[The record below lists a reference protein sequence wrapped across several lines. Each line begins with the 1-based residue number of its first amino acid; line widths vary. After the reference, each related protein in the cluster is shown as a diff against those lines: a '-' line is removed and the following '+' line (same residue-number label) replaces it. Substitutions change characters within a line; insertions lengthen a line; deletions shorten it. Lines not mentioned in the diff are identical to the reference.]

1 MVSGRAVRSMS
12 SPPLRFLVLLV
23 LALLPAAAGRAA
35 DFEGSVPST
44 DAFLNA
50 RESERTKYYNDAS
63 YEKAVAASLRGYAR
77 AVELGSTEHRMLF
90 LRHLTFD
97 NWLLGNTENAL
108 EHGLQLL
115 RLAESTGAVA
125 NRSRAHR
132 YLSQIFQTL
141 KDYRRAER
149 HARDA
154 LAAAEEANHPALRA
168 FARESLGISAR
179 ANGDF
184 AVARRELAAALAY
197 WKSQG
202 ATVSGFVVRREQ
214 GDLALAEGDLEGA
227 LAIYEEVVALSAP
240 GRNPLSNARALR
252 RMATVLRRLGRPAE
266 AMARLEQA
274 RPLVARVGGHLLRLE
289 YFSELALVHEALGEY
304 APALAAERTALE
316 AREAMAG
323 AQARVQAAEAESR
336 VDLEQ
341 KQQAIDRLARE
352 SATRDAELRAR
363 EAELAR
369 TRTVRTA
376 VAVGAFG
383 ALVALTVI
391 LFSKRARLRAERRAL
406 AETRRAQLLAEDAGV
421 LKARL
426 LAVAS
431 HDLKGPLRAV
441 LRSADALEH
450 AAADSVAV
458 AATARQLRGQAQGMS
473 DLVRDLLDLGAIESG
488 GVQLRK
494 TDFDLVPLVAGV
506 VARHLARAAEKRQTL
521 AFAPPAGLCLPF
533 HGDAA
538 RLAQAIDNLVDNAV
552 KYTPVGGAVRVAVA
566 RREPHACI
574 DVSDAGPGLAAADL
588 ARIFQPF
595 QRLSAEPT
603 AGESSTG
610 LGLHITREFV
620 AQHGGTVEVDT
631 APGRG
636 TTFTILLPVAPL
648 VPVAPVVPPA

>member
-1 MVSGRAVRSMS
+1 MLF
-12 SPPLRFLVLLV
+12 PPLRFLAWLV
-23 LALLPAAAGRAA
+23 LALLPATAGRAA
-35 DFEGSVPST
+35 EFEGSYPST
-44 DAFLNA
+44 DAYINA

-63 YEKAVAASLRGYAR
+63 YEQAIAASLRGYAR
-77 AVELGSTEHRMLF
+77 AVELGSIEHRMLF

-115 RLAESTGAVA
+115 RLAESAGAVA

-168 FARESLGISAR
+168 FARECLGLCAMAS
-179 ANGDF
+179 GDF
-184 AVARRELAAALAY
+184 DVARRELAAALAY

-202 ATVSGFVVRREQ
+202 ATVTGFVVRREQ
-214 GDLALAEGDLEGA
+214 GDLALAQGDLEGA
-227 LAIYEEVVALSAP
+227 LAIYEEVVTLSAP

-289 YFSELALVHEALGEY
+289 YFSELALVHEALGEF

-316 AREAMAG
+316 ARDAMAG

-352 SATRDAELRAR
+352 AATRAADLRAR
-363 EAELAR
+363 DAELAR
-369 TRTVRTA
+369 TRTIRTA
-376 VAVGAFG
+376 VIFAAATAVT
-383 ALVALTVI
+383 ALAVVLLAQ
-391 LFSKRARLRAERRAL
+391 RARLHARRLAL
-406 AETRRAQLLAEDAGV
+406 EETRRAQVLAEDAGV
-421 LKARL
+421 LKSRL

-441 LRSADALEH
+441 LRSVDALDRS
-450 AAADSVAV
+450 AADPAAV
-458 AATARQLRGQAQGMS
+458 AATAHVLRGQTQGMA

-488 GVQLRK
+488 AVAIRK
-494 TDFDLVPLVAGV
+494 TDFDLVPLVASV
-506 VARHLARAAEKRQTL
+506 VARHAPRAAEKRQVL
-521 AFAPPAGLCLPF
+521 QFAPPVGTGLAF
-533 HGDAA
+533 RGDSA

-552 KYTPVGGAVRVAVA
+552 KYTPVGGVVRVAVE
-566 RREPHACI
+566 RRDAHFGVT
-574 DVSDAGPGLAAADL
+574 VSDSGPGLGPDDL
-588 ARIFQPF
+588 ARMFQPF

-610 LGLHITREFV
+610 LGLHITRDFV
-620 AQHGGTVEVDT
+620 GRHDGTVEVDT

-636 TTFTILLPVAPL
+636 TTFTVLLPAPPAA
-648 VPVAPVVPPA
+648 PVALAAAGTAT